1 MPENT
6 KELPPEKIENIEAG
20 EIVNEVGEAVG
31 THNGYTHYTIGQRKG
46 LGLSFPEP
54 RYVKKILPKEN
65 RIIVSQ
71 KENLF
76 TIKELEKIINIQ
88 PMKISQSNNFFT
100 NKSIVFTGSLSSL
113 SRDEAKYLAKSKG
126 AKILSSVSKNTD
138 FVIVGDS
145 AGSKKEK
152 ATSLGIKIL
161 TEEDFINKVK

>member
-1 MPENT
+1 
-6 KELPPEKIENIEAG
+6 
-20 EIVNEVGEAVG
+20 
-31 THNGYTHYTIGQRKG
+31 
-46 LGLSFPEP
+46 
-54 RYVKKILPKEN
+54 
-65 RIIVSQ
+65 
-71 KENLF
+71 
-76 TIKELEKIINIQ
+76 
-88 PMKISQSNNFFT
+88 MKISQSNNFFT